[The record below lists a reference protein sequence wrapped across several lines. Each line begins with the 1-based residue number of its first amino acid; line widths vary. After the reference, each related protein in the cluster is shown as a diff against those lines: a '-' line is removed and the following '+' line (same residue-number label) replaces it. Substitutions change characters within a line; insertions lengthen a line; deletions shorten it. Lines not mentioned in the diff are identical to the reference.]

1 MAAGGM
7 VGLEVFHPD
16 HDDELRAKYAAVA
29 ERLDLIA
36 TSASD
41 CHGKRYGF
49 RMGEERTDPE
59 TFAELKRRAGR

>member
-1 MAAGGM
+1 MAP
-7 VGLEVFHPD
+7 LSPRRSD
-16 HDDELRAKYAAVA
+16 VA